1 MKKLLALVAL
11 GATLHV
17 AAYAQAQPSQPAA
30 SAARPVGTIEELR
43 ACMDGNDSTRQ
54 RHAALQ
60 ERADKMAQEAKAAQ
74 AEIDSANEEANRMRL
89 DSNVSPMLRE
99 RFERRQRAA
108 NARSEALQK
117 TSTAFNADRDA
128 LNRDIAALTEKCNGL
143 AFRNDDLETV
153 RKERAA
159 AGKK

>member
-1 MKKLLALVAL
+1 MKKPLALVAL
-11 GATLHV
+11 GAALHLP
-17 AAYAQAQPSQPAA
+17 AFAQAPAAQPADTTRRVA
-30 SAARPVGTIEELR
+30 TIDELR

-60 ERADKMAQEAKAAQ
+60 ERADKMAVEAKSVE
-74 AEIDSANEEANRMRL
+74 AEIQQVNEEANKLRL
-89 DSNVSPMLRE
+89 DSNVSPMQRD

-108 NARSEALQK
+108 TARSEALQK
-117 TSTAFNADRDA
+117 TSAAFIADRDA
-128 LNRDIAALTEKCNGL
+128 LNKDIESLSTKCNGIS
-143 AFRNDDLETV
+143 FRNEDLEVV